1 MHLSLFV
8 VVVIIISSNNNNN
21 LLRGKVDE
29 IGKSGK
35 EPKVIECLY

>member
-8 VVVIIISSNNNNN
+8 VVIIISSDNNNN

-29 IGKSGK
+29 IGKSGT
-35 EPKVIECLY
+35 